1 MEYTYATCI
10 LNESGEEI
18 NEANLTA
25 VLNAAGCQVQESRV
39 KAIVAA
45 LEDIEVDGVTN
56 IDPATVGPD
65 SQQGASAGADAVSAG
80 STSAANATA
89 ASDPAETPD
98 GETSSAMDVVPPVD
112 ATDADAT
119 NGADPDS
126 DAGNPA
132 PDTADGMPEQFEKAT
147 DDEV

>member
-56 IDPATVGPD
+56 VDPATVGPD

-80 STSAANATA
+80 STSATA
-89 ASDPAETPD
+89 ASDSVGTPD

-112 ATDADAT
+112 ATEADAN

-132 PDTADGMPEQFEKAT
+132 PDTAEGMPEQFETAP
-147 DDEV
+147 DHEV